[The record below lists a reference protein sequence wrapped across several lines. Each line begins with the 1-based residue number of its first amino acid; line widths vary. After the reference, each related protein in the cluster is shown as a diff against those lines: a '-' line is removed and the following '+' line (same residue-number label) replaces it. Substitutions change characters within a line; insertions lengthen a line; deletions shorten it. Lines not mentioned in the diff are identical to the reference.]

1 VVTTTLAPTD
11 FPSLPELDVESDRP
25 TSVTSSTPP
34 ALPDQ
39 GASEA
44 PEAEGC
50 KLNATL
56 PELLVVGGFCIV
68 FGLFLGCSV
77 QYISVSKNFL
87 LFSVLTKSFS
97 VRIV

>member
-1 VVTTTLAPTD
+1 LAPTD
-11 FPSLPELDVESDRP
+11 FPSLPELDVVSDRP
-25 TSVTSSTPP
+25 TGVTSGTPL
-34 ALPDQ
+34 ALPDL

-44 PEAEGC
+44 PEAEDR

-56 PELLVVGGFCIV
+56 PELLGVGGFCIV
-68 FGLFLGCSV
+68 FRLFLGCSV

-97 VRIV
+97 VR